1 MEGARVAQGGIMEK
15 ISKVSLEE
23 ILADPQLAQFATAGG
38 ASAFRVNC
46 VQCHGT
52 GASGGQGYPNLNDD
66 DWLWGGDINAIHQTI
81 AHGIRDNLD
90 PDTPFSEMPAYMDVM
105 EHAGGRTVAA
115 SVVSP
120 RGHPRPQARITPSH

>member
-23 ILADPQLAQFATAGG
+23 ILADPQLAQFANAGG

-66 DWLWGGDINAIHQTI
+66 AWLCGGEINAIHPTI
-81 AHGIRDNLD
+81 AHGMHDILD
-90 PDTPFSEMPAYMDVM
+90 HENDFSDMPASMDGLQPWEFRQVG
-105 EHAGGRTVAA
+105 A
-115 SVVSP
+115 
-120 RGHPRPQARITPSH
+120 